1 MKKIVFSV
9 GVVFVGFVG
18 VVQGQTSIAMEDVL
32 PKLQTSISRNSAS
45 QELILFGFQRKGISK
60 AKEDFFQGF
69 IDSQSV
75 LLSVRKTS
83 KNGVVIGYSI
93 IFQDTKETWLKK
105 KESLDRL
112 VVLLSKYYE
121 QNPLHS
127 AKLLPVYCQ
136 GKEALCFKDGIAK
149 YQMSWYWNDA
159 VRRIKSVDLGVDNQ
173 YRSVLEITDNRFE
186 VKAY

>member
-1 MKKIVFSV
+1 MKV
-9 GVVFVGFVG
+9 VVFLSSVSVGFVG
-18 VVQGQTSIAMEDVL
+18 LVSGQSGVSMADVL

-45 QELILFGFQRKGISK
+45 QELILLGFQRQVVSK
-60 AKEDFFQGF
+60 AKEDFYQGF

-75 LLSVRKTS
+75 LVSVRKTS
-83 KNGVVIGYSI
+83 KNGMVTGYSI

-112 VVLLSKYYE
+112 VALLSKYYE
-121 QNPLHS
+121 QNPLS
-127 AKLLPVYCQ
+127 STKLLPAYCQ

-159 VRRIKSVDLGVDNQ
+159 VRRIKSIDVSVDNQ

-186 VKAY
+186 LKAD

>member
-1 MKKIVFSV
+1 MFTA

-18 VVQGQTSIAMEDVL
+18 VVQGQTSIAMADVL
-32 PKLQTSISRNSAS
+32 PKLQTSISSKSAS
-45 QELILFGFQRKGISK
+45 QELILLGFQRKVVSK
-60 AKEDFFQGF
+60 AKEDFFLGF

-75 LLSVRKTS
+75 LISVRKTS
-83 KNGVVIGYSI
+83 KNDLVIGYSI

-112 VVLLSKYYE
+112 VVLLSKYYQ
-121 QNPLHS
+121 QNPLNS
-127 AKLLPVYCQ
+127 IKLLPVYCQ
-136 GKEALCFKDGIAK
+136 DNEAICFKDGIAK
-149 YQMSWYWNDA
+149 YQMSWSWNDA

-186 VKAY
+186 LKAD